1 MAFKLIKNW
10 RTYWLYSGAN
20 RTAALCSF
28 IVGAFIQWHMAMF
41 AFLAFLPMPLPL
53 VGGGVILVVL
63 IAGPTSIARV
73 IAQDKLAEKV
83 ENKQDSAEAE

>member
-1 MAFKLIKNW
+1 MRLIENW
-10 RTYWLYSGAN
+10 ATYWWHSGAN

-73 IAQDKLAEKV
+73 VAQDGLKAKIG
-83 ENKQDSAEAE
+83 NKQNSAEAE